1 MKKYITPSVISNQS
15 GNYAIPALIA
25 GLSIAKAFAAGAA
38 VAVGSSLLKGDKSVS
53 IDTPAGLE
61 PIYAS

>member
-1 MKKYITPSVISNQS
+1 MKEYITPSVISSNT

-38 VAVGSSLLKGDKSVS
+38 VALGASILKGDKSVS
-53 IDTPAGLE
+53 IDMPSGLE
-61 PIYAS
+61 PICAS